1 MNSQENTQTDTIVK
15 RGRGRPRK
23 TDAPIVTIQ
32 KENTYNC
39 NKCKTVVAWNKR
51 GRKPMLCNV
60 CKQQEIIQ
68 QEFVNQHNHKIRKID
83 IVTVDETT
91 GEQKIVSVEDHS
103 PNANIVLIGPVKE
116 FIPDSFVFYK
126 YPSDKP
132 ETQIRKGMIV
142 KVVSVDLENKRIY
155 VDVGDKE
162 KTWTKPERLY
172 DYQKDGL
179 LGLGS

>member
-1 MNSQENTQTDTIVK
+1 MNEQINNVVK

-23 TDAPIVTIQ
+23 TDAPVVTLQ
-32 KENTYNC
+32 KENTYTC
-39 NKCKTVVAWNKR
+39 TKCQSVINWTKR
-51 GRKPMLCNV
+51 GRKPSLCNT

-68 QEFVNQHNHKIRKID
+68 QEFVNQHNHKVRKID
-83 IVTVDETT
+83 IVTIDEKT
-91 GEQKIVSVEDHS
+91 GEQKIVSVEEHN
-103 PNANIVLIGPVKE
+103 PNANIILIGPVKE
-116 FIPDSFVFYK
+116 FVPDSFVFYK

-155 VDVGDKE
+155 VDVGKE
-162 KTWTKPERLY
+162 QTWTKPERLY

>member
-1 MNSQENTQTDTIVK
+1 MNVQTEQIK

-23 TDAPIVTIQ
+23 TDAPVVPAK
-32 KENTYNC
+32 KENTYSC
-39 NKCKTVVAWNKR
+39 TKCQTVVTWNKR
-51 GRKPMLCNV
+51 GRKPSLCTP
-60 CKQQEIIQ
+60 CKKDEIIQ
-68 QEFVNQHNHKIRKID
+68 QEFVNQHNHKVRKVDIAVID
-83 IVTVDETT
+83 EKT
-91 GEQKIVSVEDHS
+91 GEQKIVTVEDHN
-103 PNANIVLIGPVKE
+103 PNASIILVGQVKE

-155 VDVGDKE
+155 VDIGDKE